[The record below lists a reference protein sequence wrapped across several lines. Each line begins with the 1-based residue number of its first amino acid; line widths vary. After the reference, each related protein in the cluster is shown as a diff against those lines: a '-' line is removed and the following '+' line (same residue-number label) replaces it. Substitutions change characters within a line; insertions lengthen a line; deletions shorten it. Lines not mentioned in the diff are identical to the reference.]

1 MTTICIIITPA
12 VLSWLMQDNK
22 PAVISLQ
29 RLIVREVAHEDKAM
43 YLICACTTSMP
54 EMYEIHT
61 GSREERITWTA
72 LIREAVNR

>member
-1 MTTICIIITPA
+1 MFSLL
-12 VLSWLMQDNK
+12 VQDGK
-22 PAVISLQ
+22 PPVISLQ

-43 YLICACTTSMP
+43 FLICACTTSLP

-72 LIREAVNR
+72 LIREAVER

>member
-1 MTTICIIITPA
+1 MIRVIINYVIVAHVGQQTP
-12 VLSWLMQDNK
+12 
-22 PAVISLQ
+22 VISLQ

-61 GSREERITWTA
+61 GSTEERMTWTA
-72 LIREAVNR
+72 LIREAVNQ